1 MSAPSLKKAEVGDK
15 PTSFA
20 YRLIRFGVWLFSPKW
35 KLSGAE
41 KLPEGAMDALRE
53 FTDCLNQWATDER
66 LLERRSE
73 ARGPKLREE

>member
-41 KLPEGAMDALRE
+41 KLPEGPCVIVGNHAQMY
-53 FTDCLNQWATDER
+53 
-66 LLERRSE
+66 
-73 ARGPKLREE
+73 GPIAAEL